1 MPSPDWL
8 PPSFLHPQPIPAQ
21 ASCKRRQKW
30 PYLFL
35 PGAVCPKDLPHGR
48 QGWSWVGVGGHCFL
62 GSCMPAWPAADLSCP
77 GTQGWEGMGEILG
90 VKGFKGQQVVAVFP
104 HPTLCSSLCGLSS
117 QLERLYRPQTWRRKR
132 TLGPGASSAGF
143 QTRCE
148 LKDLLQLSLVIQV
161 LQDWSGGGVPFAET
175 LDAAGNRHLL

>member
-1 MPSPDWL
+1 MPSPEWL

-48 QGWSWVGVGGHCFL
+48 QGWNWVGVGGHCFR

-77 GTQGWEGMGEILG
+77 GTQGWEGDGRNTGSRRLQRPAG
-90 VKGFKGQQVVAVFP
+90 GGSLFPP
-104 HPTLCSSLCGLSS
+104 HPLFQLVWLVFSTRKVVQTPDLEAEKDTRSWSLLCRFSD
-117 QLERLYRPQTWRRKR
+117 QM
-132 TLGPGASSAGF
+132 
-143 QTRCE
+143 
-148 LKDLLQLSLVIQV
+148 
-161 LQDWSGGGVPFAET
+161 
-175 LDAAGNRHLL
+175 